1 MAVGG
6 AEGVFA
12 AAFGDVAGEE
22 GDVFCG
28 KEWWYELQSK
38 HSEGLGWDGRV
49 KGLLTA
55 HGEVGR
61 LGGDDGGGESDSAVV
76 G

>member
-1 MAVGG
+1 VAVRG

-22 GDVFCG
+22 RDVFCTG
-28 KEWWYELQSK
+28 ERWCELRSK
-38 HSEGLGWDGRV
+38 SNERVSWFGRV
-49 KGLLTA
+49 KGLLTT
-55 HGEVGR
+55 HSEVGG
-61 LGGDDGGGESDSAVV
+61 LGGDDGGGKSDGAVA